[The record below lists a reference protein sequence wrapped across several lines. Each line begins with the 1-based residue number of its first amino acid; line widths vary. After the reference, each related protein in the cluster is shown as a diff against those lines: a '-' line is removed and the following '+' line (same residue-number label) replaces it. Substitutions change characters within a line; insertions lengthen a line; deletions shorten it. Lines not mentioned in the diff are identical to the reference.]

1 MLKRT
6 KIAITGAVAVG
17 AIAAA
22 SVAYAAFGYSPTAN
36 ANGSAES
43 FKATTV
49 TVTTTPSMI
58 PGEKKN
64 VVLKLTNPNSNL
76 NAKVTAIEPA
86 GLTDV
91 VTNVASDAG
100 QCAAWVAQSTTNA
113 GNVVLPLTIGQ
124 GDTNYTLVEGIA
136 FVDDMDIR
144 CEGMTFKSNW
154 KVSFQAVR

>member
-6 KIAITGAVAVG
+6 KIAITGAVAAG
-17 AIAAA
+17 AIAAG
-22 SVAYAAFGYSPTAN
+22 SIAYAAFGYTPTAN
-36 ANGSAES
+36 ANGSAEK
-43 FKATTV
+43 FKETTV

-64 VVLKLTNPNSNL
+64 VVLKLTNPNANL

-91 VTNVASDAG
+91 VTNVAADAG
-100 QCAAWVAQSTTNA
+100 QCAAWVIQNTANA
-113 GNVVLPLTIGQ
+113 GNVALPMTIGQ

-136 FVDDMDIR
+136 FDDDMDIR